1 MELNYTVKFANEGLK
16 RLRKLD
22 SKIARKVTEKAEMLG
37 NFRSLNTIK
46 KMEGYG
52 KDFYRM
58 RVGDV
63 RIIFRVTEENKT
75 VWVVDM
81 GFRGGVYR

>member
-1 MELNYTVKFANEGLK
+1 MELNYTVKFTNEGLK
-16 RLRKLD
+16 RLNKLD
-22 SKIARKVTEKAEMLG
+22 GKVARKIVEKIEILSD
-37 NFRSLNTIK
+37 FRSLNTIK
-46 KMEGYG
+46 KMDGRLRNN
-52 KDFYRM
+52 YRM

-63 RIIFRVTEENKT
+63 RVIFDVDEENKI